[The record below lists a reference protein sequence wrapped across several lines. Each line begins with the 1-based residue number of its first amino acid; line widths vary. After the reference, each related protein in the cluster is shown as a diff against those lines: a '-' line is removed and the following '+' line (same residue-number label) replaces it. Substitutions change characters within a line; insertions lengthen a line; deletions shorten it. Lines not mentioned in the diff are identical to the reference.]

1 MSTTFTPQQ
10 IKFLKDW
17 FIGQTSQYVS
27 NVMDDEF
34 EADEDNFKS
43 LCDKTFNVSGFKVGE
58 VVGKDTTKTTKTTER
73 LPKKKVKK
81 DPNLPTR
88 PKSSY
93 MIWLWSEDGVEK
105 VKTDYPSTKSTEDP
119 EVLKHT
125 IAVKIASEK
134 WKLMDDDA
142 KSKWVL
148 MAEQEKIEYTKKL
161 EQYNATKTSEKQQ
174 DVEQLDEEQL
184 DEEQQD
190 EDQLDEDQ
198 LDVPDGFVK
207 KTGFYING
215 YHKDSN
221 KGKGFKTFEEASSAI
236 LTLQDVGGIVFNGSI
251 YTIRKLG
258 THKISNKGEI
268 LFFLK

>member
-73 LPKKKVKK
+73 LAKKKELK
-81 DPNLPTR
+81 DPNK
-88 PKSSY
+88 PKRNKTAY

-161 EQYNATKTSEKQQ
+161 EEYNATKTTEKQQ
-174 DVEQLDEEQL
+174 LDEQL

-190 EDQLDEDQ
+190 EEQPDEQ
-198 LDVPDGFVK
+198 QDVPDGFTK
-207 KTGFYING
+207 KVGFFIKG
-215 YHKDSN
+215 YHKDST
-221 KGKGFKTFEEASSAI
+221 KGKGFKTFDEASAAI
-236 LTLQDVGGIVFNGSI
+236 KTLHDVGGIVYDGKI

-258 THKISNKGEI
+258 TPSPSSSGEI
-268 LFFLK
+268 LFIQK

>member
-1 MSTTFTPQQ
+1 MSTKFTTSQ
-10 IKFLKDW
+10 INFLKEW
-17 FIGQTSQYVS
+17 FSGQISQYVEI
-27 NVMDDEF
+27 VMDDEF
-34 EADEDNFKS
+34 EADEENFKS
-43 LCDKTFNVSGFKVGE
+43 LCYKTFNVSGFEVGE

-73 LPKKKVKK
+73 LAKKKELK
-81 DPNLPTR
+81 DPNQPTR

-105 VKTDYPSTKSTEDP
+105 VKTDYPTTKSTEDP

-161 EQYNATKTSEKQQ
+161 EEYNATKTTVKQQ
-174 DVEQLDEEQL
+174 DEEQPDEE
-184 DEEQQD
+184 
-190 EDQLDEDQ
+190 Q
-198 LDVPDGFVK
+198 LDVPDGFTK
-207 KTGFYING
+207 KVGFFIKG
-215 YHKDSN
+215 YHKDST
-221 KGKGFKTFEEASSAI
+221 KGKGFKTFDEASAAI
-236 LTLQDVGGIVFNGSI
+236 KTLHDVGGIVYDGKI

-258 THKISNKGEI
+258 TPSPSSSGEI
-268 LFFLK
+268 LFIQK

>member
-1 MSTTFTPQQ
+1 MNSHLP
-10 IKFLKDW
+10 
-17 FIGQTSQYVS
+17 
-27 NVMDDEF
+27 
-34 EADEDNFKS
+34 
-43 LCDKTFNVSGFKVGE
+43 
-58 VVGKDTTKTTKTTER
+58 
-73 LPKKKVKK
+73 PKKIAAMQKQRRDKLLEKQRGDKLFKK
-81 DPNLPTR
+81 DHIRRIR

-93 MIWLWSEDGVEK
+93 MIWLWSEEGVEK

-174 DVEQLDEEQL
+174 DEEQLDEEQL

-190 EDQLDEDQ
+190 EDQQ
-198 LDVPDGFVK
+198 DVPDGFVK

-221 KGKGFKTFEEASSAI
+221 KGKGFKTFEGSPAAPGSAPNSPEAY
-236 LTLQDVGGIVFNGSI
+236 L
-251 YTIRKLG
+251 
-258 THKISNKGEI
+258 
-268 LFFLK
+268 